1 MPGKRRCSKTSITY
15 LGGQHDIIRVGED
28 IMGLN
33 EFYQN
38 MIQIEENARVFY
50 EELAGFCEDRIKET
64 VITFA
69 KQEEMHKEIIKEL
82 FGNIENVNL
91 DLSEKAKEI
100 IKEQEEFIKNN
111 NKNINFGKEKE
122 FFNFAFSIEMKGID
136 TYSEIIKNFK
146 KNTEEYNLF
155 NNLIEEEKKHM
166 LFILKKLHEL
176 K

>member
-1 MPGKRRCSKTSITY
+1 
-15 LGGQHDIIRVGED
+15 
-28 IMGLN
+28 MGLN
-33 EFYQN
+33 ELCQN

-50 EELAGFCEDRIKET
+50 EELAGFCEERIKET

-69 KQEEMHKEIIKEL
+69 KQEEIHKEIIEEL
-82 FGNIENVNL
+82 FGNIENVDL
-91 DLSEKAKEI
+91 HLSEKAKEI
-100 IKEQEEFIKNN
+100 IKEQKEFINY
-111 NKNINFGKEKE
+111 NKNVNFGKEKE